1 MATTFG
7 GDLTTNSYWGYA
19 INIYNGGSA
28 NGYGGGNNTQSYI
41 PGYSAFTVNM
51 RTSTTTTSFDKNLF
65 TVRPSG
71 FVGIDTKEPNCHL
84 TVAGIANIHN
94 GSPYAVQNNQ
104 MQSGSLTIGGINA
117 NHGGG
122 NNWSANTAG
131 LMMECADNT
140 EIMIHY
146 SGARLASF
154 MYYAGAVNHTQL
166 ALIAIAAP
174 DS

>member
-1 MATTFG
+1 MATIFG

-19 INIYNGGSA
+19 ININNGGSA
-28 NGYGGGNNTQSYI
+28 NGNGGGNNTQSYI

-71 FVGIDTKEPNCHL
+71 FVGINTTDPNCHL

-94 GSPYAVQNNQ
+94 GSPYATANNQ

-117 NHGGG
+117 NYGGG
-122 NNWSANTAG
+122 NNWTANTAG
-131 LMMECADNT
+131 LMMECQ
-140 EIMIHY
+140 II
-146 SGARLASF
+146 
-154 MYYAGAVNHTQL
+154 QK
-166 ALIAIAAP
+166 
-174 DS
+174 